1 MVMDELV
8 DCARCFAPA
17 VEVVTVVA
25 GGRELELDLCADHV
39 EGLLAGASSLTY
51 AEPPPVS
58 STRQISRHHR
68 RRSMS
73 GVKPID
79 LQ

>member
-17 VEVVTVVA
+17 VEVVTLLA

-39 EGLLAGASSLTY
+39 AGLLSGASPLMYEASH
-51 AEPPPVS
+51 PVG
-58 STRQISRHHR
+58 STRGYLAR
-68 RRSMS
+68 
-73 GVKPID
+73 D
-79 LQ
+79 L